1 MKLRR
6 IYEAMNSKKVQT
18 ILQRNPNFF
27 KSTRTVELGLD
38 YGAFDFILKIDS
50 DEIDEWVKGDYNI
63 SNRKTKDGRTISIGL
78 FETIL
83 SGDTWELW
91 DTHSYDGDW
100 ESVLDYHIS
109 EENKKTINEIINKL
123 ILDSGKEPEEF
134 KDVSLQDLINEFDDN
149 NDISSALSSSL
160 SDAEADSYVS
170 HLRETLMECLE
181 EYGDVKSLNYDGAE
195 IQIEMSN
202 WVDKFDFTDPY
213 VRDDD
218 FLDFME
224 YRCEWDSECFFK
236 ETINEYDEFQ
246 PKFSIDD
253 RWYPNVDDNYLNEI
267 LEDRLG
273 ELL

>member
-1 MKLRR
+1 
-6 IYEAMNSKKVQT
+6 MNSKKVQT

-27 KSTRTVELGLD
+27 KNIRTVELGLD
-38 YGAFDFILKIDS
+38 YGAFDFVLKIS
-50 DEIDEWVKGDYNI
+50 ADEIDEWVNGDYNI
-63 SNRKTKDGRTISIGL
+63 SNRKTKDGRVIKIGL

-91 DTHSYDGDW
+91 DSHSYDGDW
-100 ESVLDYHIS
+100 ESVLDYHIN
-109 EENKKTINEIINKL
+109 EKNKNTITQIINKL
-123 ILDSGKEPEEF
+123 ISDSGKDLEEF
-134 KDVSLQDLINEFDDN
+134 KDISLQDMINEFDQDN
-149 NDISSALSSSL
+149 DVISALRWSL

-170 HLRETLMECLE
+170 YLRDTLKECLE
-181 EYGDVKSLNYDGAE
+181 EYGDVKMFNYDGAE

-236 ETINEYDEFQ
+236 ETINEYDEFK
-246 PKFSIDD
+246 PKFSVDD
-253 RWYPNVDDNYLNEI
+253 RWYPDVNDEYLNEL

>member
-6 IYEAMNSKKVQT
+6 IYEAMNSKKVQN

-38 YGAFDFILKIDS
+38 YGAFDFILKIGP

-91 DTHSYDGDW
+91 ERHSYDGDW

-109 EENKKTINEIINKL
+109 EENKNTITQIINKL

-134 KDVSLQDLINEFDDN
+134 KDVSLQDLINEFDNDY
-149 NDISSALSSSL
+149 DISNALSSSL

-170 HLRETLMECLE
+170 YLRETLMECLE
-181 EYGDVKSLNYDGAE
+181 EYGDVKSLDYDGAE

-202 WVDKFDFTDPY
+202 WIDKFDFTDPY
-213 VRDDD
+213 VKDED

-246 PKFSIDD
+246 PNFSVDD
-253 RWYPNVDDNYLNEI
+253 RWYPDVDDKYLNEM
-267 LEDRLG
+267 LKDRLG